1 MDPSALG
8 RYLRESREAKEL
20 TLEDAVTALRIRR
33 PILEAFE
40 QGDFSV
46 VETQVQVRGLL
57 RNYARFLDL
66 EEERV
71 LQYYEAAILP
81 RRRSRFARRNPIEPE
96 LAAPRRITDTPPSLP
111 AVQISDTNPRRI
123 KVKRNNLL
131 RNITMLLVSLAALS
145 VIIFV
150 LVSML
155 RQPLAPIEPTAFTTS
170 LPLDETTLTAT
181 FMPTSTSLAPTM
193 TLDFA
198 GQGFVGLAVR
208 MELVQRSWVRIVAD
222 DVEQYAGMLEP
233 NSVMEVDANN
243 AVQITAANA
252 IALRLTVN
260 GQEQASFGSRGQQA
274 NVNITSAGISIA
286 LEGEVSPTPSL
297 TPVPTNT
304 PSVTP
309 TIPTATATA
318 VQINTIG
325 QSGVVSAQADS
336 SPTPA
341 PPTPTSIFDNPASP
355 MPTIKAV
362 SADTTVQNSS
372 STTAIETNPTTLPVA
387 TEPGVVLPLRAT
399 PANPTPTKAG

>member
-40 QGDFSV
+40 QGDFSL
-46 VETQVQVRGLL
+46 VETPVQVRGLL

-81 RRRSRFARRNPIEPE
+81 RRRSRFSRRNPVEHE

-111 AVQISDTNPRRI
+111 AVTLSETNPRRVR
-123 KVKRNNLL
+123 VKRNNNLL
-131 RNITMLLVSLAALS
+131 RNIAMIMVSLAALS

-155 RQPLAPIEPTAFTTS
+155 RQPLTPVEPTAFTTS
-170 LPLDETTLTAT
+170 QPLDETTLTAT
-181 FMPTSTSLAPTM
+181 FMPTSTSLAATT

-222 DVEQYAGMLEP
+222 DVEQYSGMLEP
-233 NSVMEVDANN
+233 NSVMEFDANN
-243 AVQITAANA
+243 VVQITAANA
-252 IALRLTVN
+252 IAVRLTVN
-260 GQEQASFGSRGQQA
+260 GQEQPSFGSRGQQA
-274 NVNITSAGISIA
+274 NVSITSAGISIA

-304 PSVTP
+304 PLPTP
-309 TIPTATATA
+309 TIPTATPTA

-325 QSGVVSAQADS
+325 QPAVVSAQDVS

-341 PPTPTSIFDNPASP
+341 LPTPTSIFDDPASP
-355 MPTIKAV
+355 MPV
-362 SADTTVQNSS
+362 VESANTDAQTNS
-372 STTAIETNPTTLPVA
+372 STTAIETNPTTAPVA
-387 TEPGVVLPLRAT
+387 TESGAILPLRAT